1 MANLENRQ
9 KILAA
14 AQGLFFKQGY
24 HGTTLRD
31 IGRDAHVS
39 MGGIY
44 HHFDSKEAIYL
55 SLLET
60 ASQAFD
66 FSGLLCLLTDAAFP
80 HNLAEVGRFIAKA
93 IRANKPFFKLSYVD
107 ILEFQGRHM
116 RFTIDTLRH
125 TIAQVTQGALQTQMA
140 SGRMRSLHP
149 AIVTRVILDI
159 YLHYFLEEAMLDKSL
174 ADQIGVS
181 EDDLIGQMEQILLFG
196 VMTPTAG
203 DTAAAASPAS
213 FAARN

>member
-1 MANLENRQ
+1 MATHENRH

-31 IGRDAHVS
+31 IGRDANVS

-60 ASQAFD
+60 SSQAFD
-66 FSGLLCLLTDAAFP
+66 LSGLLGLLTDPDFP
-80 HNLAEVGRFIAKA
+80 QNLAEVGRFMAKA
-93 IRANKPFFKLSYVD
+93 IRANKSFFKLAYVD

-125 TIAQVTQGALQTQMA
+125 TIAQVTQNALQTQMA
-140 SGRMRSLHP
+140 AGRMRPLHP
-149 AIVTRVILDI
+149 AIVTRVILDV

-174 ADQIGVS
+174 GDQIGVE
-181 EDDLIGQMEQILLFG
+181 EDDLIGQMEAILLHG
-196 VMTPTAG
+196 VMRPAVTETAE
-203 DTAAAASPAS
+203 SRPPA